1 MNNTSI
7 HKHQNDGLKATYTAR
22 EIFAWR
28 PDTKHYDLLFKVP
41 YTKQTYSPG
50 KGSNTFF
57 TMEHLIESAR
67 KEHRYPPIVR
77 PQFIKMKYTDCNGR
91 KLITGATQITE
102 SAAKQTT
109 CEAGC
114 IVAATDTE
122 KE

>member
-1 MNNTSI
+1 MNNTSS

-22 EIFAWR
+22 ELFAWR

-50 KGSNTFF
+50 KGSNTFY
-57 TMEHLIESAR
+57 TMEHLINAAR

-77 PQFIKMKYTDCNGR
+77 PQFVKMKYTDCNGR
-91 KLITGATQITE
+91 PLITVATQITE

-114 IVAATDTE
+114 IVAATE
-122 KE
+122 SGKE